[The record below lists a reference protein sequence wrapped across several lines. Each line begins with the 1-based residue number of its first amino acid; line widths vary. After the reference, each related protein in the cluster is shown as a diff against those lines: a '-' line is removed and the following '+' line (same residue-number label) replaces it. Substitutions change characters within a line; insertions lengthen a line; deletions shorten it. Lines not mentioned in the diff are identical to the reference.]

1 MGNTGLRERII
12 RLFAEKMHVEIPAP
26 DADLFESG
34 TLDSLS
40 LVELLLQLEQ
50 EFAVKI
56 SLDELDLDHFR
67 SVSKIAEFV
76 DSIGVP
82 APVVN
87 ELRPVLARAGS

>member
-1 MGNTGLRERII
+1 MSNTRLRERIV
-12 RLFAEKMHVEIPAP
+12 RLFAEKMHVEISAP

-34 TLDSLS
+34 ALDSLS

-50 EFAVKI
+50 EFGVKI

-67 SVSKIAEFV
+67 SIAKIAEFV
-76 DSIGVP
+76 ADTVIP

-87 ELRPVLARAGS
+87 ELRPALARAGS